1 YDEDFVYLHDPDVD
15 HSQHRQPLDCQHI
28 PVSHAEF
35 DKMSRFGRSKLRA
48 AVILF
53 NPE

>member
-1 YDEDFVYLHDPDVD
+1 HDPDVD